1 MGEMWRNVNGYYDGG
16 FTTNVDSDGGVRV
29 TSQHFAERVTQE
41 RAFPLVGKRSVRV
54 MRRIVERAKKRL
66 QKQEQRLIEI
76 KEEFKW

>member
-1 MGEMWRNVNGYYDGG
+1 MEERERLLRRRVHDER
-16 FTTNVDSDGGVRV
+16 DSDGGVRV